1 MTGIPPQYAAVASRA
16 SEAVEKAADSWT
28 QGVRRLTDLFPTVP
42 QVDLVPAVER
52 YFDLVQRAV
61 DINRDI
67 TVRWAQAAGTLTGVV
82 REQAES
88 AAGVLRE
95 RGEAA
100 GEAVRER
107 AESFD
112 QAAARQAEQ
121 AARAEKELA
130 HAAEQAAAEQA
141 EQAAEQAQQAERAEQ
156 ELAQEARRLER
167 EQARQAHQQAR
178 ARYQGLSKAE
188 LSSLLAQRGLPKSGN
203 VSDLIERLVEADG
216 R

>member
-112 QAAARQAEQ
+112 QAAARFAPGFSPLEYRVHLDKGVLYAKLGQ
-121 AARAEKELA
+121 R
-130 HAAEQAAAEQA
+130 
-141 EQAAEQAQQAERAEQ
+141 QQAISALETYMSMTPHPKER
-156 ELAQEARRLER
+156 
-167 EQARQAHQQAR
+167 QQAS
-178 ARYQGLSKAE
+178 Y
-188 LSSLLAQRGLPKSGN
+188 
-203 VSDLIERLVEADG
+203 LIEQIKNALD
-216 R
+216 